1 MSLALPKEVSG
12 DSYGDSVSQKLSVDF
27 VSMSEKGQL
36 LGQDAVGM
44 NDLCIAKRS
53 HNDASTLVTSPKNAH
68 NILLALVH

>member
-12 DSYGDSVSQKLSVDF
+12 DSYADSVSQKLSVDF

-53 HNDASTLVTSPKNAH
+53 HDDASTLVTSPRMPTTSC
-68 NILLALVH
+68 